1 MNTLLKFQA
10 IWCGP
15 CGALSRT
22 LKTIDL
28 GSTELIEIDVDID
41 SSVVKYHDV
50 RSIPTLILI
59 DSKTNKEIK
68 RCTGVKTKEQLL
80 QFLGIN

>member
-1 MNTLLKFQA
+1 MNTLLKFGA
-10 IWCGP
+10 GWCNS
-15 CGALSRT
+15 CATLSRT

-28 GSTELIEIDVDID
+28 GSTELIEIDLDID

-50 RSIPTLILI
+50 RSIPALILI